1 VPERR
6 SPNLARRRRLAAELR
21 RLREREGITGEQAT
35 ELLGW
40 PHSSKLNRIELAKT
54 GLKPTDLLGLL
65 DLYHVTSARRA
76 ELIALAEESRRSG
89 AIHEPGMRIPGEQ
102 VAFLEAEADA
112 ESIEIWEPLVVPGLF
127 QTERYSRA
135 LLGTWVTRFALPTGE
150 VDRRVATRRLRQEI
164 LTRDPPP
171 QVSAVIDESVL
182 RRRIGEPLVM
192 HEQLGHLLAISEL
205 PNVELRILPLDG
217 EHMVATGPFN
227 YLKFRQL
234 HEVPLGDIVMYENLT
249 GMDDVDAEDDV
260 HQYKIVFQSLT
271 ASALDP
277 DRSRALITSVATKLW
292 DNPGPRA
299 DPLAS
304 PDASPE
310 RA

>member
-1 VPERR
+1 LPERR
-6 SPNLARRRRLAAELR
+6 SPNLARRRRLAGELR

-40 PHSSKLNRIELAKT
+40 AHSSKLNRIELAKT
-54 GLKPTDLLGLL
+54 GLKPTDLLSLL

-89 AIHEPGMRIPGEQ
+89 AIQAPGMQVPGEQ

-112 ESIEIWEPLVVPGLF
+112 ESIRIWEPMVVPGLF
-127 QTERYSRA
+127 QIETYSRA
-135 LLGTWVTRFALPTGE
+135 LLRAWTTRFALPSGE
-150 VDRRVATRRLRQEI
+150 VDRRVAARRLRQQI

-171 QVSAVIDESVL
+171 RVSAVIDESVL
-182 RRRIGEPLVM
+182 SRRIGAAPVM
-192 HEQLGHLLAISEL
+192 HEQLGHLVAISEL
-205 PNVELRILPLDG
+205 PHVELRILPLDG

-249 GMDDVDAEDDV
+249 GMDDVDAESDV
-260 HQYKIVFQSLT
+260 HQYKVVFESLT

-277 DRSRALITSVATKLW
+277 DRSRALITALADELW
-292 DNPGPRA
+292 GAPA
-299 DPLAS
+299 
-304 PDASPE
+304 
-310 RA
+310 

>member
-6 SPNLARRRRLAAELR
+6 NPNLARRRRLAAELR

-54 GLKPTDLLGLL
+54 GLKPADLLSLL

-76 ELIALAEESRRSG
+76 ELTALAEESRRSG
-89 AIHEPGMRIPGEQ
+89 AIQAPGMRIPGEQ

-112 ESIEIWEPLVVPGLF
+112 ESIGIWEPMVVPGLF
-127 QTERYSRA
+127 QTEKYSRA
-135 LLGTWVTRFALPTGE
+135 LLQAWVTRFALPAGE
-150 VDRRVATRRLRQEI
+150 VDRRVAARRLRQEI

-182 RRRIGEPLVM
+182 RRRIGEPPVM
-192 HEQLGHLLAISEL
+192 REQLGHLVAISEL
-205 PNVELRILPLDG
+205 PDIDLRILPLDG

-249 GMDDVDAEDDV
+249 GMDDIEDEGDV
-260 HQYKIVFQSLT
+260 HQYKVAFESLT
-271 ASALDP
+271 SAALDP
-277 DRSRALITSVATKLW
+277 EQSRALITAVADQVW
-292 DNPGPRA
+292 HNPA
-299 DPLAS
+299 
-304 PDASPE
+304 
-310 RA
+310 

>member
-6 SPNLARRRRLAAELR
+6 NPNLARRRRLAAELR

-54 GLKPTDLLGLL
+54 GLKPADLLSLL

-76 ELIALAEESRRSG
+76 ELTALAEESRRSG
-89 AIHEPGMRIPGEQ
+89 AIQAPGMRIPGEQ

-112 ESIEIWEPLVVPGLF
+112 ESIGIWEPMVVPGLF
-127 QTERYSRA
+127 QTEQYSRA
-135 LLGTWVTRFALPTGE
+135 LLQAWVTRFALPAGE
-150 VDRRVATRRLRQEI
+150 VDRRVAARRLRQEI

-182 RRRIGEPLVM
+182 RRRIGEPPVM
-192 HEQLGHLLAISEL
+192 REQLGHLVAISEL
-205 PNVELRILPLDG
+205 PNIGLRILPLDG

-227 YLKFRQL
+227 YLRFRQL

-249 GMDDVDAEDDV
+249 GMDDIEDEGDV
-260 HQYKIVFQSLT
+260 HQYKVAFESLT
-271 ASALDP
+271 SGALDP
-277 DRSRALITSVATKLW
+277 EQSRALITAVADQVW
-292 DNPGPRA
+292 HNPA
-299 DPLAS
+299 
-304 PDASPE
+304 
-310 RA
+310 

>member
-6 SPNLARRRRLAAELR
+6 NPNLARRRRLAAELR

-54 GLKPTDLLGLL
+54 GLKPADLLSLL

-76 ELIALAEESRRSG
+76 ELIALADESRRSG
-89 AIHEPGMRIPGEQ
+89 AIPAVGLRIPGEQ
-102 VAFLEAEADA
+102 VAFLENEADA
-112 ESIEIWEPLVVPGLF
+112 ESIGIWEPMVVPGLF
-127 QTERYSRA
+127 QTEKYSRA
-135 LLGTWVTRFALPTGE
+135 LLQAWVTRFALPVGE
-150 VDRRVATRRLRQEI
+150 VDRRVGARRLRQEI
-164 LTRDPPP
+164 LTREPPP
-171 QVSAVIDESVL
+171 RVSAVIDESVL
-182 RRRIGEPLVM
+182 RRRIGAALVM
-192 HEQLGHLLAISEL
+192 REQLGHLLAISEL

-234 HEVPLGDIVMYENLT
+234 HEVPLGDIVVFENLT
-249 GMDDVDAEDDV
+249 GMDDVDAESDV
-260 HQYKIVFQSLT
+260 HQYKVVFESLT

-277 DRSRALITSVATKLW
+277 DRSRALIAALAAELW
-292 DNPGPRA
+292 GA
-299 DPLAS
+299 LA
-304 PDASPE
+304 
-310 RA
+310 

>member
-1 VPERR
+1 MPERR

-54 GLKPTDLLGLL
+54 GLKPADLLSLL

-76 ELIALAEESRRSG
+76 ELTALAEESRRSG
-89 AIHEPGMRIPGEQ
+89 AIQAPGMRIPGEQ

-112 ESIEIWEPLVVPGLF
+112 ESIGIWEPMVVPGLF
-127 QTERYSRA
+127 QTEKYSRA
-135 LLGTWVTRFALPTGE
+135 LLQAWIIRFALPAGE
-150 VDRRVATRRLRQEI
+150 VDRRVAARRLRQEI

-182 RRRIGEPLVM
+182 RRRIGEPPVM
-192 HEQLGHLLAISEL
+192 REQLSHLMAISEL
-205 PNVELRILPLDG
+205 PNVDLRILPLDG

-249 GMDDVDAEDDV
+249 GMDDIEDEGDV
-260 HQYKIVFQSLT
+260 HQYKVAFESLT
-271 ASALDP
+271 SAALDP
-277 DRSRALITSVATKLW
+277 EQSRALITAVADQVW
-292 DNPGPRA
+292 HNPA
-299 DPLAS
+299 
-304 PDASPE
+304 
-310 RA
+310 

>member
-54 GLKPTDLLGLL
+54 GVKQTDLLSLL
-65 DLYHVTSARRA
+65 DLYRVTSARRA
-76 ELIALAEESRRSG
+76 ELTALAEESRGSG
-89 AIHEPGMRIPGEQ
+89 SIQAPGMRIPGEQ

-112 ESIEIWEPLVVPGLF
+112 ESIGIWDPLVVPGLF
-127 QTERYSRA
+127 QTEKYSRA
-135 LLGTWVTRFALPTGE
+135 LFQTWVSRFALPPGE
-150 VDRRVATRRLRQEI
+150 VDRRVATRRVRQAV

-182 RRRIGEPLVM
+182 RRRIGAASVM
-192 HEQLGHLLAISEL
+192 QGQLRHLAAISEL

-217 EHMVATGPFN
+217 EHMVATGPFS

-234 HEVPLGDIVMYENLT
+234 HEVPLGDIVVFENLT
-249 GMDDVDAEDDV
+249 GMDDVDAENDV
-260 HQYKIVFQSLT
+260 HQYKVVFDSLI

-277 DRSRALITSVATKLW
+277 QRSSAVIAVLAHGLW
-292 DNPGPRA
+292 DAPV
-299 DPLAS
+299 
-304 PDASPE
+304 
-310 RA
+310 

>member
-54 GLKPTDLLGLL
+54 GVKPADLLSLL

-76 ELIALAEESRRSG
+76 ELVALAEESRGSG
-89 AIHEPGMRIPGEQ
+89 AIRAPGMRIPGEQ

-112 ESIEIWEPLVVPGLF
+112 ESIGIWEPMVVPGLF
-127 QTERYSRA
+127 QTEQYSRA
-135 LLGTWVTRFALPTGE
+135 LLRAWVTRFALPAGE
-150 VDRRVATRRLRQEI
+150 VDRRVAARRLRQEI

-182 RRRIGEPLVM
+182 RRRIGEPPVM
-192 HEQLGHLLAISEL
+192 REQLGHLVAISEL
-205 PNVELRILPLDG
+205 PNISLRILPLDG

-227 YLKFRQL
+227 YLRFRQL

-249 GMDDVDAEDDV
+249 GMDDIEDEGDV
-260 HQYKIVFQSLT
+260 HQYKVAFESLT
-271 ASALDP
+271 SGAFDP
-277 DRSRALITSVATKLW
+277 EQSRTLITAVADQVW
-292 DNPGPRA
+292 HNPA
-299 DPLAS
+299 
-304 PDASPE
+304 
-310 RA
+310 

>member
-1 VPERR
+1 MPERR

-54 GLKPTDLLGLL
+54 GVKPADLLSLL

-76 ELIALAEESRRSG
+76 ELVALAEESRGSG
-89 AIHEPGMRIPGEQ
+89 AIRAPGMRIPGEQ

-112 ESIEIWEPLVVPGLF
+112 ESIGIWEPMVVPGLF
-127 QTERYSRA
+127 QTEQYSRA
-135 LLGTWVTRFALPTGE
+135 LLRAWVTRFALPAGE
-150 VDRRVATRRLRQEI
+150 VDRRVAARRLRQEI

-182 RRRIGEPLVM
+182 RRRIGEPPVM
-192 HEQLGHLLAISEL
+192 REQLGHLVAISEL
-205 PNVELRILPLDG
+205 PNISLRILPLDG

-227 YLKFRQL
+227 YLRFRQL

-249 GMDDVDAEDDV
+249 GMDDIEDEGDV
-260 HQYKIVFQSLT
+260 HQYKVAFESLT
-271 ASALDP
+271 SGAFDP
-277 DRSRALITSVATKLW
+277 EQSRTLITAVADQVW
-292 DNPGPRA
+292 HNPA
-299 DPLAS
+299 
-304 PDASPE
+304 
-310 RA
+310 

>member
-1 VPERR
+1 MPERR

-54 GLKPTDLLGLL
+54 GLKPADLLSLL

-76 ELIALAEESRRSG
+76 ELTALAEESRRSG
-89 AIHEPGMRIPGEQ
+89 AIQAPGMRIPGEQ

-112 ESIEIWEPLVVPGLF
+112 ESIGIWEPMVVPGLF
-127 QTERYSRA
+127 QTEQYSRA
-135 LLGTWVTRFALPTGE
+135 LLQAWVTRFALPAGE
-150 VDRRVATRRLRQEI
+150 VDRRVAARRLRQEI

-182 RRRIGEPLVM
+182 RRRIGEPPVM
-192 HEQLGHLLAISEL
+192 REQLGHLVAISEL
-205 PNVELRILPLDG
+205 PNIGLRILPLDG

-227 YLKFRQL
+227 YLRFRQL
-234 HEVPLGDIVMYENLT
+234 HEVPLDDIVMYENLT
-249 GMDDVDAEDDV
+249 GMDDIEDEGDV
-260 HQYKIVFQSLT
+260 HQYKVAFESLT
-271 ASALDP
+271 SGALDP
-277 DRSRALITSVATKLW
+277 EQSRALITAVADQVW
-292 DNPGPRA
+292 HNPA
-299 DPLAS
+299 
-304 PDASPE
+304 
-310 RA
+310 

>member
-1 VPERR
+1 MPERR

-54 GLKPTDLLGLL
+54 GLKPADLLSLL

-76 ELIALAEESRRSG
+76 ELTALAEESRRSG
-89 AIHEPGMRIPGEQ
+89 AIQAPGMRIPGEQ

-112 ESIEIWEPLVVPGLF
+112 ESIGIWEPMVVPGLF
-127 QTERYSRA
+127 QTEQYSRA
-135 LLGTWVTRFALPTGE
+135 LLRAWVTRFALPAGE
-150 VDRRVATRRLRQEI
+150 VDRRVAARRLRQEI

-182 RRRIGEPLVM
+182 RRRIGEPPVM
-192 HEQLGHLLAISEL
+192 REQLGHLVAISEL
-205 PNVELRILPLDG
+205 PNISLRILPLDG

-227 YLKFRQL
+227 YLRFRQL

-249 GMDDVDAEDDV
+249 GMDDIEDEGDV
-260 HQYKIVFQSLT
+260 HQYKVAFESLT
-271 ASALDP
+271 SGAFDP
-277 DRSRALITSVATKLW
+277 EQSRTLITAVADQVW
-292 DNPGPRA
+292 HNPA
-299 DPLAS
+299 
-304 PDASPE
+304 
-310 RA
+310 

>member
-54 GLKPTDLLGLL
+54 GLKPADLLSLL

-76 ELIALAEESRRSG
+76 ELTALAEESRRSG
-89 AIHEPGMRIPGEQ
+89 AIQAPGMRIPGEQ

-112 ESIEIWEPLVVPGLF
+112 ESIGIWEPMVVPGLF
-127 QTERYSRA
+127 QTEQYSRA
-135 LLGTWVTRFALPTGE
+135 LLRAWVTRFALPAGE
-150 VDRRVATRRLRQEI
+150 VDRRVAARRLRQEI

-182 RRRIGEPLVM
+182 RRRIGEPPVM
-192 HEQLGHLLAISEL
+192 REQLGHLVAISEL
-205 PNVELRILPLDG
+205 PNISLRILPLDG

-227 YLKFRQL
+227 YLRFRQL

-249 GMDDVDAEDDV
+249 GMDDIEDEGDV
-260 HQYKIVFQSLT
+260 HQYKVAFESLT
-271 ASALDP
+271 SGALDP
-277 DRSRALITSVATKLW
+277 EKSRTLITAVADQVW
-292 DNPGPRA
+292 HNSA
-299 DPLAS
+299 
-304 PDASPE
+304 
-310 RA
+310 

>member
-54 GLKPTDLLGLL
+54 GVKQTDLLSLL
-65 DLYHVTSARRA
+65 DLYRVTSARRA
-76 ELIALAEESRRSG
+76 ELTALAEESRGSG
-89 AIHEPGMRIPGEQ
+89 SIQAPGMRIPGEQ

-112 ESIEIWEPLVVPGLF
+112 ESIGIWDPLVVPGLF
-127 QTERYSRA
+127 QTEKYSRA
-135 LLGTWVTRFALPTGE
+135 LFQTWVSRFALPPGE
-150 VDRRVATRRLRQEI
+150 VDRRVATRRVRQAV

-182 RRRIGEPLVM
+182 RRRIGAASVM
-192 HEQLGHLLAISEL
+192 QGQLRHLAAISEL

-217 EHMVATGPFN
+217 EHMVATGPFS

-234 HEVPLGDIVMYENLT
+234 HEVPLGDIVVFENLT
-249 GMDDVDAEDDV
+249 GMDDVDAENDV
-260 HQYKIVFQSLT
+260 HQYKVVFDSLI

-277 DRSRALITSVATKLW
+277 QRSSAVIAVLADGLW
-292 DNPGPRA
+292 DAPV
-299 DPLAS
+299 
-304 PDASPE
+304 
-310 RA
+310 

>member
-1 VPERR
+1 MPERR

-54 GLKPTDLLGLL
+54 GLKPADLLSLL

-76 ELIALAEESRRSG
+76 ELTALAEESRRSG
-89 AIHEPGMRIPGEQ
+89 AIQAPGMRIPGEQ

-112 ESIEIWEPLVVPGLF
+112 ESIGIWEPMVVPGLF
-127 QTERYSRA
+127 QTEKYSRA
-135 LLGTWVTRFALPTGE
+135 LLQAWVIRFALPAGE
-150 VDRRVATRRLRQEI
+150 VDRRVAARRLRQEI

-182 RRRIGEPLVM
+182 RRRIGEPPVM
-192 HEQLGHLLAISEL
+192 REQLGHLVAISEL
-205 PNVELRILPLDG
+205 PNVDLRILPLGG

-234 HEVPLGDIVMYENLT
+234 HEVPLDDIVMYENLT
-249 GMDDVDAEDDV
+249 GMDDIEDEGDV
-260 HQYKIVFQSLT
+260 HQYKVAFESLT
-271 ASALDP
+271 AGALDP
-277 DRSRALITSVATKLW
+277 EQSRALITAVADQIWHT
-292 DNPGPRA
+292 PA
-299 DPLAS
+299 
-304 PDASPE
+304 
-310 RA
+310 

>member
-1 VPERR
+1 MPERR

-54 GLKPTDLLGLL
+54 GLKPADLLSLL
-65 DLYHVTSARRA
+65 DLYHVNSARRA
-76 ELIALAEESRRSG
+76 ELTALAEESRRSG
-89 AIHEPGMRIPGEQ
+89 AIQAPGMRIPGEQ

-112 ESIEIWEPLVVPGLF
+112 ESIGIWEPMVVPGLF
-127 QTERYSRA
+127 QTAKYSRA
-135 LLGTWVTRFALPTGE
+135 LLQAWVIRFALPAGE
-150 VDRRVATRRLRQEI
+150 VDRRVAARRLRQEI

-182 RRRIGEPLVM
+182 RRRIGEPPVM
-192 HEQLGHLLAISEL
+192 REQLGHLVAISEL
-205 PNVELRILPLDG
+205 PNVDLRILPLDG

-249 GMDDVDAEDDV
+249 RMDDIEEEDDV
-260 HQYKIVFQSLT
+260 HQYKVAFESLT
-271 ASALDP
+271 SGALGP
-277 DRSRALITSVATKLW
+277 EQSRALITTVADQIW
-292 DNPGPRA
+292 HNPA
-299 DPLAS
+299 
-304 PDASPE
+304 
-310 RA
+310 

>member
-1 VPERR
+1 MPERR

-54 GLKPTDLLGLL
+54 GLKPADLLSLL

-76 ELIALAEESRRSG
+76 ELTALAEESRRSG
-89 AIHEPGMRIPGEQ
+89 AIQAPGMRIPGEQ

-112 ESIEIWEPLVVPGLF
+112 ESIGIWEPMVVPGLF
-127 QTERYSRA
+127 QTEKYSRA
-135 LLGTWVTRFALPTGE
+135 LLQAWIIRFALPAGE
-150 VDRRVATRRLRQEI
+150 VDRRVAARRLRQEI

-182 RRRIGEPLVM
+182 RRRIGEPPVM
-192 HEQLGHLLAISEL
+192 REQLGHLMAISEL
-205 PNVELRILPLDG
+205 PNVDLRILPLDG

-249 GMDDVDAEDDV
+249 GMDDIEDEGDV
-260 HQYKIVFQSLT
+260 HQYKVAFESLT
-271 ASALDP
+271 SAALDP
-277 DRSRALITSVATKLW
+277 EQSRALVTAVADQVW
-292 DNPGPRA
+292 HNPA
-299 DPLAS
+299 
-304 PDASPE
+304 
-310 RA
+310 

>member
-6 SPNLARRRRLAAELR
+6 NPNLARRRRLAAELR

-54 GLKPTDLLGLL
+54 GVKPADLLSLL

-76 ELIALAEESRRSG
+76 ELTALAEESRRSG
-89 AIHEPGMRIPGEQ
+89 AIQAPGMRIPGEQ

-112 ESIEIWEPLVVPGLF
+112 ESIGIWEPMVVPGLF
-127 QTERYSRA
+127 QTEQYSRA
-135 LLGTWVTRFALPTGE
+135 LLQAWVTRFALPAGE
-150 VDRRVATRRLRQEI
+150 VDRRVAARRLRQEI

-182 RRRIGEPLVM
+182 RRRIGEPPVM
-192 HEQLGHLLAISEL
+192 REQLGHLVAISEL
-205 PNVELRILPLDG
+205 PNIGLRILPLDG

-227 YLKFRQL
+227 YLRFRQL
-234 HEVPLGDIVMYENLT
+234 HEVPLDDIVMYENLT
-249 GMDDVDAEDDV
+249 GMDDIEDEGDV
-260 HQYKIVFQSLT
+260 HQYKVAFESLT
-271 ASALDP
+271 SGALDP
-277 DRSRALITSVATKLW
+277 EQSRALITAVADQVW
-292 DNPGPRA
+292 HNPA
-299 DPLAS
+299 
-304 PDASPE
+304 
-310 RA
+310 

>member
-1 VPERR
+1 V
-6 SPNLARRRRLAAELR
+6 R

-54 GLKPTDLLGLL
+54 GLKPADLLSLL

-76 ELIALAEESRRSG
+76 ELTALAEESRRSG
-89 AIHEPGMRIPGEQ
+89 AIQAPGMRIPGEQ

-112 ESIEIWEPLVVPGLF
+112 ESIGIWEPMVVPGLF
-127 QTERYSRA
+127 QTEKYSRA
-135 LLGTWVTRFALPTGE
+135 LLQAWIIRFALPAGE
-150 VDRRVATRRLRQEI
+150 VDRRVAARRLRQEI

-182 RRRIGEPLVM
+182 RRRIGEPPVM
-192 HEQLGHLLAISEL
+192 REQLSHLMAISEL
-205 PNVELRILPLDG
+205 PNVDLRILPLDG

-249 GMDDVDAEDDV
+249 GMDDIEDEGDV
-260 HQYKIVFQSLT
+260 HQYKVAFESLT
-271 ASALDP
+271 SAALDP
-277 DRSRALITSVATKLW
+277 EQSRALITAVADQVW
-292 DNPGPRA
+292 HNPA
-299 DPLAS
+299 
-304 PDASPE
+304 
-310 RA
+310 

>member
-1 VPERR
+1 MPERR

-54 GLKPTDLLGLL
+54 GLKPADLLSLL

-76 ELIALAEESRRSG
+76 ELTALAEESRRSG
-89 AIHEPGMRIPGEQ
+89 AIQAPGMRIPGEQ

-112 ESIEIWEPLVVPGLF
+112 ESIGIWEPMVVPGLF
-127 QTERYSRA
+127 QTEKYSRA
-135 LLGTWVTRFALPTGE
+135 LLQAWIIRFALPAGE
-150 VDRRVATRRLRQEI
+150 VDRRVAARRLRQEI

-182 RRRIGEPLVM
+182 RRRIGEPPVM
-192 HEQLGHLLAISEL
+192 REQLSHLMAISEL
-205 PNVELRILPLDG
+205 PNVDLRILPLDG

-249 GMDDVDAEDDV
+249 GMDDIEDEGDV
-260 HQYKIVFQSLT
+260 HQYKVAFESLT
-271 ASALDP
+271 SGALDP
-277 DRSRALITSVATKLW
+277 EQSRALITAVADQVW
-292 DNPGPRA
+292 HNPA
-299 DPLAS
+299 
-304 PDASPE
+304 
-310 RA
+310 

>member
-1 VPERR
+1 MPERR
-6 SPNLARRRRLAAELR
+6 NPNLARRRRLAAELR

-54 GLKPTDLLGLL
+54 GLKPADLLSLL

-76 ELIALAEESRRSG
+76 ELTALAEESRRSG
-89 AIHEPGMRIPGEQ
+89 AIQAPGMRIPGEQ

-112 ESIEIWEPLVVPGLF
+112 ESIGIWEPMVVPGLF
-127 QTERYSRA
+127 QTEKYSRA
-135 LLGTWVTRFALPTGE
+135 LLQAWVTRFALPAGE
-150 VDRRVATRRLRQEI
+150 VDRRVAARRLRQEI
-164 LTRDPPP
+164 LTRDPLP

-182 RRRIGEPLVM
+182 RRRIGEPPVM
-192 HEQLGHLLAISEL
+192 REQLSHLMAISEL
-205 PNVELRILPLDG
+205 PNVDLRILPLDG

-249 GMDDVDAEDDV
+249 GMDDIEDEGDV
-260 HQYKIVFQSLT
+260 HQYKVAFESLT
-271 ASALDP
+271 SGALDP
-277 DRSRALITSVATKLW
+277 EQSRALITAVADQVW
-292 DNPGPRA
+292 HNPA
-299 DPLAS
+299 
-304 PDASPE
+304 
-310 RA
+310 

>member
-6 SPNLARRRRLAAELR
+6 NPNLARRRRLAAELR

-54 GLKPTDLLGLL
+54 GLKPADLLSLL

-76 ELIALAEESRRSG
+76 ELTALAEESRRSG
-89 AIHEPGMRIPGEQ
+89 AIQAPGMRIPGEQ

-112 ESIEIWEPLVVPGLF
+112 ESIGIWEPMVVPGLF
-127 QTERYSRA
+127 QTEQYSRA
-135 LLGTWVTRFALPTGE
+135 LLQAWVTRFALPAGE
-150 VDRRVATRRLRQEI
+150 VDRRVAARRLRQEI

-182 RRRIGEPLVM
+182 RRRIGEPPVM
-192 HEQLGHLLAISEL
+192 REQLGHLVAISEL
-205 PNVELRILPLDG
+205 PNIGLRILPLDG

-227 YLKFRQL
+227 YLRFRQL
-234 HEVPLGDIVMYENLT
+234 HEVPLDDIVMYENLT
-249 GMDDVDAEDDV
+249 GMDDIEDEGDV
-260 HQYKIVFQSLT
+260 HQYKVAFESLT
-271 ASALDP
+271 SGALDP
-277 DRSRALITSVATKLW
+277 EQSRALITAVADQVW
-292 DNPGPRA
+292 HNPA
-299 DPLAS
+299 
-304 PDASPE
+304 
-310 RA
+310 

>member
-1 VPERR
+1 MPERR

-54 GLKPTDLLGLL
+54 GVKPADLLSLL

-76 ELIALAEESRRSG
+76 ELTALAEESRRSG
-89 AIHEPGMRIPGEQ
+89 AIQAPGMRIPGEQ

-112 ESIEIWEPLVVPGLF
+112 ESIGIWEPMVVPGLF
-127 QTERYSRA
+127 QTEQYSRA
-135 LLGTWVTRFALPTGE
+135 LLRAWVTRFALPAGE
-150 VDRRVATRRLRQEI
+150 VDRRVAARRLRQEI

-182 RRRIGEPLVM
+182 RRRIGEPPVM
-192 HEQLGHLLAISEL
+192 REQLGHLVAISEL
-205 PNVELRILPLDG
+205 PNISLRILPLDG

-227 YLKFRQL
+227 YLRFRQL

-249 GMDDVDAEDDV
+249 GMDDIEDEGDV
-260 HQYKIVFQSLT
+260 HQYKVAFESLT
-271 ASALDP
+271 SGAFDP
-277 DRSRALITSVATKLW
+277 EQSRTLITAVADQVW
-292 DNPGPRA
+292 HNPA
-299 DPLAS
+299 
-304 PDASPE
+304 
-310 RA
+310 

>member
-6 SPNLARRRRLAAELR
+6 NPNLARRRRLAAELR

-54 GLKPTDLLGLL
+54 GLKPADLLSLL

-76 ELIALAEESRRSG
+76 ELTALAEESRRSG
-89 AIHEPGMRIPGEQ
+89 AIQAPGMRIPGEQ

-112 ESIEIWEPLVVPGLF
+112 ESIGIWEPMVVPGLF
-127 QTERYSRA
+127 QTEQYSRA
-135 LLGTWVTRFALPTGE
+135 LLQAWIIRFALPAGE
-150 VDRRVATRRLRQEI
+150 VDRRVAARRLRQEI

-182 RRRIGEPLVM
+182 RRRIGEPPVM
-192 HEQLGHLLAISEL
+192 REQLGHLVAISEL
-205 PNVELRILPLDG
+205 PNIGLRILPLDG

-227 YLKFRQL
+227 YLRFRQL

-249 GMDDVDAEDDV
+249 GMDDIEDEGDV
-260 HQYKIVFQSLT
+260 HQYKVAFESLT
-271 ASALDP
+271 SGALDP
-277 DRSRALITSVATKLW
+277 EQSRALITAVADQVW
-292 DNPGPRA
+292 HNPA
-299 DPLAS
+299 
-304 PDASPE
+304 
-310 RA
+310 

>member
-1 VPERR
+1 MPERR

-54 GLKPTDLLGLL
+54 GVKQADLLSLL
-65 DLYHVTSARRA
+65 DLYRVTSARRA
-76 ELIALAEESRRSG
+76 ELIALAEESRGSG
-89 AIHEPGMRIPGEQ
+89 SIQAPGMRIPGEQ

-112 ESIEIWEPLVVPGLF
+112 ESIGIWDPLVVPGLF
-127 QTERYSRA
+127 QTEKYSRA
-135 LLGTWVTRFALPTGE
+135 LFQKWVSRFALPPGE
-150 VDRRVATRRLRQEI
+150 VDRRVATRRVRQAV

-182 RRRIGEPLVM
+182 RRRIGAASVM
-192 HEQLGHLLAISEL
+192 RGQLRHLAAISEL

-217 EHMVATGPFN
+217 EHMVATGPFS

-234 HEVPLGDIVMYENLT
+234 HEVPLGNIVVFENLT
-249 GMDDVDAEDDV
+249 GMDDVDSENDV
-260 HQYKIVFQSLT
+260 HQYKVVFDSLI

-277 DRSRALITSVATKLW
+277 QRSRAVIAVLADGLW
-292 DNPGPRA
+292 DAPV
-299 DPLAS
+299 
-304 PDASPE
+304 
-310 RA
+310 

>member
-1 VPERR
+1 MPERR

-54 GLKPTDLLGLL
+54 GLKPADLLSLL

-76 ELIALAEESRRSG
+76 ELTALAEESRRSG
-89 AIHEPGMRIPGEQ
+89 AIQAPGMRIPGEQ

-112 ESIEIWEPLVVPGLF
+112 ESIGIWEPMVVPGLF
-127 QTERYSRA
+127 QTEKYSRA
-135 LLGTWVTRFALPTGE
+135 LLQAWIIRFALPAGE
-150 VDRRVATRRLRQEI
+150 VDRRVAARRLRQEI

-182 RRRIGEPLVM
+182 RRRIGEPPVM
-192 HEQLGHLLAISEL
+192 REQLGHLMAISEL
-205 PNVELRILPLDG
+205 PNVDLRILPLDG

-249 GMDDVDAEDDV
+249 GMDDIEDEGDV
-260 HQYKIVFQSLT
+260 HQYKVAFESLT
-271 ASALDP
+271 SAALDP
-277 DRSRALITSVATKLW
+277 EQSRALITAVADQVW
-292 DNPGPRA
+292 HNPA
-299 DPLAS
+299 
-304 PDASPE
+304 
-310 RA
+310 

>member
-21 RLREREGITGEQAT
+21 RLREREGITGERAT

-54 GLKPTDLLGLL
+54 GLKPADLVSLL

-89 AIHEPGMRIPGEQ
+89 AIQAPGMRLPGEQ

-112 ESIEIWEPLVVPGLF
+112 ESVWIWEPLVVPGLF
-127 QTERYSRA
+127 QTENYSRA
-135 LLGTWVTRFALPTGE
+135 LLQAWTARFALPSGE
-150 VDRRVATRRLRQEI
+150 VDRRVETRRLRQKM
-164 LTRDPPP
+164 LTRDPLP

-182 RRRIGEPLVM
+182 RRRIGEPPVM
-192 HEQLGHLLAISEL
+192 REQLGHLVAVSSS
-205 PNVELRILPLDG
+205 PNVDLRILPLGG

-249 GMDDVDAEDDV
+249 GMDDIEAENDV
-260 HQYKIVFQSLT
+260 HQYKVVFDALT
-271 ASALDP
+271 ESAFDP
-277 DRSRALITSVATKLW
+277 GQSRALITTLAADLW
-292 DNPGPRA
+292 G
-299 DPLAS
+299 DPA
-304 PDASPE
+304 
-310 RA
+310 

>member
-6 SPNLARRRRLAAELR
+6 NPNLARRRRLAAELR

-54 GLKPTDLLGLL
+54 GLKPPDLLSLL

-76 ELIALAEESRRSG
+76 ELTALAEESRRSG
-89 AIHEPGMRIPGEQ
+89 AIQAPGMRIPGEQ

-112 ESIEIWEPLVVPGLF
+112 ESIGIWEPMVVPGLF
-127 QTERYSRA
+127 QTEQYSRA
-135 LLGTWVTRFALPTGE
+135 LLQAWVTRFALPAGE
-150 VDRRVATRRLRQEI
+150 VDRRVAARRLRQEI

-182 RRRIGEPLVM
+182 RRRIGEPPVM
-192 HEQLGHLLAISEL
+192 REQLGHLVAISEL
-205 PNVELRILPLDG
+205 PNIGLRILPLDG

-227 YLKFRQL
+227 YLRFRQL

-249 GMDDVDAEDDV
+249 GMDDIEDEGDV
-260 HQYKIVFQSLT
+260 HQYKVAFESLT
-271 ASALDP
+271 SGALDP
-277 DRSRALITSVATKLW
+277 EQSRALITAVADQVW
-292 DNPGPRA
+292 HNPA
-299 DPLAS
+299 
-304 PDASPE
+304 
-310 RA
+310 

>member
-54 GLKPTDLLGLL
+54 GLKPADLLSLL

-76 ELIALAEESRRSG
+76 ELTALAEESRRSG
-89 AIHEPGMRIPGEQ
+89 PIQAPGMRIPGEQ

-112 ESIEIWEPLVVPGLF
+112 ESIGIWEPMVVPGLF
-127 QTERYSRA
+127 QTEQYSRA
-135 LLGTWVTRFALPTGE
+135 LLRAWVTRFALPAGE
-150 VDRRVATRRLRQEI
+150 VDRRVAARRLRQEI

-182 RRRIGEPLVM
+182 RRRIGEPPVM
-192 HEQLGHLLAISEL
+192 REQLGHLVAISEL
-205 PNVELRILPLDG
+205 PNISLRILPLDG

-227 YLKFRQL
+227 YLRFRQL

-249 GMDDVDAEDDV
+249 GMDDIEDEGDV
-260 HQYKIVFQSLT
+260 HQYKVAFESLT
-271 ASALDP
+271 SGAFDP
-277 DRSRALITSVATKLW
+277 EQSRTLITAVADQVW
-292 DNPGPRA
+292 HNPA
-299 DPLAS
+299 
-304 PDASPE
+304 
-310 RA
+310 

>member
-1 VPERR
+1 MPERR

-54 GLKPTDLLGLL
+54 GVKQADLLSLL
-65 DLYHVTSARRA
+65 DLYRVTSARRA
-76 ELIALAEESRRSG
+76 ELIALAEESRGSG
-89 AIHEPGMRIPGEQ
+89 SIQAPGMRIPGEQ

-112 ESIEIWEPLVVPGLF
+112 ESIGIWDPLVVPGLF
-127 QTERYSRA
+127 QTEKYSRA
-135 LLGTWVTRFALPTGE
+135 LFQKWVSRFALPPGE
-150 VDRRVATRRLRQEI
+150 VDRRVATRRVRQAV

-182 RRRIGEPLVM
+182 RRRIGAASVM
-192 HEQLGHLLAISEL
+192 RGQLRHLAAISEL

-217 EHMVATGPFN
+217 EHMVATGPFS

-234 HEVPLGDIVMYENLT
+234 HEVPLGDIVVFENLT
-249 GMDDVDAEDDV
+249 GMDDVDSENDV
-260 HQYKIVFQSLT
+260 HQYKVVFDSLI

-277 DRSRALITSVATKLW
+277 QRSRAVIAVLADGLW
-292 DNPGPRA
+292 DAPV
-299 DPLAS
+299 
-304 PDASPE
+304 
-310 RA
+310 